1 MAITSFDVDRVH
13 TFLAFSV
20 PYLAISKVQGRF
32 TRFQGLLEIDWD
44 DLTRSSAHLR
54 IETAS
59 VETGTPERDAHL
71 RSPDFLDVEKFP
83 EMVFHS
89 SEVRRKSG
97 AVFEVTG
104 HLLLHG
110 ISRSVTL
117 EADYGGQASDPNGVE
132 RVGLLARGAIDRRL
146 FGLAWNRPV
155 ATGGIMVGYHV
166 ELDLSIQGLRS
177 R

>member
-1 MAITSFDVDRVH
+1 MAATAFDVDRVH
-13 TFLAFSV
+13 TFIGFSV

-44 DLTRSSAHLR
+44 DLTRSTAHLR

-59 VETGTPERDAHL
+59 IETGHPERDAHL
-71 RSPDFLDVEKFP
+71 RSPDFLDADRFP

-97 AVFEVTG
+97 AVFEVAG
-104 HLLLHG
+104 HLALRG
-110 ISRSVTL
+110 ASRPVTL
-117 EADYGGQASDPNGVE
+117 EAEYGGKAADLDGVE

-146 FGLAWNRPV
+146 FGLTWNRSLG
-155 ATGGIMVGYHV
+155 AGGVMVGYDV
-166 ELDLSIQGLRS
+166 ELDLSIQGR
-177 R
+177 RGG